1 MDIGSLILTIL
12 TIIASSVAV
21 YEKVHRVIEKQQ
33 RKKEKEFIEK
43 VEDIIEEKLEPQTQ
57 LILKEVEKNY
67 ISIQDDAE
75 CHREI
80 SKKLLKMEYSI
91 EKLHDKNDK
100 RDAKFIRQEIIQFS
114 DNLKNGNI
122 PSDLAYKNI
131 LEFYDYYKNILH
143 ENSYIDEEIAFIRG
157 EMAKYVK

>member
-21 YEKVHRVIEKQQ
+21 YEKVYRVIEHKQ
-33 RKKEKEFIEK
+33 RKKEKELIEK
-43 VEDIIEEKLEPQTQ
+43 VEEIIEEKLEPQTK

-75 CHREI
+75 CYREI
-80 SKKLLKMEYSI
+80 SKKLLKMEDSI

-131 LEFYDYYKNILH
+131 LEFYDYYKNILN
-143 ENSYIDEEIAFIRG
+143 ENSYIDEEITFIRG
-157 EMAKYVK
+157 EMAKHVK